1 MIQFC
6 GIIISQNMRNIFLC
20 FFALFLFAPEMAGAA
35 GRTVQKND
43 SNTDSARVTNSV
55 RTTASRATTN
65 TASRTKSTQTGRTS
79 DAQSRNIATRT
90 NTNATVSRTATIAPR
105 QSTVVSRMAE
115 KIRNNIS
122 APQSRITQT
131 NMSRIIPARGVN
143 TDDRSVA
150 NRAATI
156 KINTKTNTKPVSA
169 ADVSA
174 AKDLLEQTASLNKS
188 CQEQYNECMD
198 QFCAVVDAN
207 QKRCSCS
214 ANLSKYASV
223 QDAVTR
229 ANDELNTVAQ
239 RIRYVGLSADEIR
252 AIMSETEAEAELDG
266 TRDTSETRSMLSKIE
281 SLIKDPT
288 THTTNVGDN
297 DDFFG
302 LDIDLDFTDENNAD
316 IFSLDFLNN
325 ENDSISS
332 KRGTALYNA
341 AKRRCKTILNN
352 CTDVGATTNQITGNY
367 DLAIDKDC
375 IAYEQGLKKMN
386 QTLQSNVRSAGLMLQ
401 KARLAVLQNKNQYD
415 AKGCIGAL
423 ESCMTDDMVCGSD
436 YAKCLDP
443 TKKYIDENG
452 SVVLGTDITNI
463 TDFMENFNNAAING
477 EKLASA
483 TSVTMNEDSCKSASN
498 NDGTCVI
505 KYLLTKIGTGATV
518 KDGGLCRAV
527 LDKCQQYTYNASG
540 DKYNPYNDIVV
551 NYVQRAMVN
560 IKSSQQQIISNYA
573 SSCMTDVAA
582 CYNQQVTQVNSW
594 SSVASVSSIKGVMT
608 GACRNV
614 ALTCAY
620 AVFANMCSVGEQNA
634 INWVLQ
640 GETPTTTA
648 NNQECVPCDSTSA
661 ENQSRCIEGI
671 SEIFYQSLL
680 CPENSTYSSTCST
693 ANASTGNR
701 AIGGC
706 VNTQCTCNAGYTSW
720 NGSCV
725 ESCGASEYRNAYGL
739 CLTCDAGLVPSG
751 ASATT
756 EAAFCSTS
764 SGSGSGTGGE
774 NNTCPANADA
784 NTTCTAAESDG
795 GATGCVSVG
804 CMCQT
809 GFDADNGSCVA
820 SGGTGGNTNICP
832 ANSYADT
839 ACTAYAGD
847 NLSGACVSSGC
858 KCSYGYYTSGGEC
871 VDVSTASCAA
881 YPNSRPTA
889 ICTAGRS
896 NDGTDEGCVSS
907 LCKCNDGY
915 AVSGNSCVSYC
926 PTDSVYD
933 SACTTT
939 SISSGCVRYHCRCSD
954 TTVPDGNGHCVAP
967 TSTTCPD
974 YSYSDN
980 TCTEASPDGTSRGCV
995 LAGCRCNSGF
1005 QNVVIPAF
1013 GGTSIQFCSPTNSTR
1028 DTSCTAPSPNGRKD
1042 GCVMANFKCNT
1053 GFTVWNSTCK
1063 ITCSSNQYRN
1073 SNGVCTSCIGTLSI
1087 SNPSQRPA
1095 DYEYDTCIAGT
1106 AGGGDTPEVPLD
1118 PTFP

>member
-35 GRTVQKND
+35 GRAAQKND

-55 RTTASRATTN
+55 RTNVSRATTN

-79 DAQSRNIATRT
+79 DTQSRNIATRT
-90 NTNATVSRTATIAPR
+90 TTNTNTTTSRTATIAPR

-122 APQSRITQT
+122 MPQSRIGQT
-131 NMSRIIPARGVN
+131 NISRIIPARGVN
-143 TDDRSVA
+143 TDDRNIA

-198 QFCAVVDAN
+198 QFCAVVDSN

-297 DDFFG
+297 EDFFG

-352 CTDVGATTNQITGNY
+352 CTDVGATSNQITGNY

-483 TSVTMNEDSCKSASN
+483 TSVSMTEDSCKSANN

-560 IKSSQQQIISNYA
+560 IKSSQQQIISDYA

-661 ENQSRCIEGI
+661 ANQSRCIEGI

-680 CPENSTYSSTCST
+680 CPENSTYSTTCNTPTGST
-693 ANASTGNR
+693 NR

-706 VNTQCTCNAGYTSW
+706 VNTQCKCNTGYTSW

-725 ESCGASEYRNAYGL
+725 ESCDASEYRNAYGL
-739 CLTCDAGLVPSG
+739 CLTCDAGLVPS
-751 ASATT
+751 ASGNNT
-756 EAAFCSTS
+756 EAALCTTPTNNNTGSDTNTDNGTTSGSDDTGSDDTGS
-764 SGSGSGTGGE
+764 SGSSGNPGNSGGTSGGGTANTDSDDTEIIDGLPDDDNNTSGGTSGGSTGSGTSGSG
-774 NNTCPANADA
+774 
-784 NTTCTAAESDG
+784 
-795 GATGCVSVG
+795 
-804 CMCQT
+804 
-809 GFDADNGSCVA
+809 DNP
-820 SGGTGGNTNICP
+820 GTG
-832 ANSYADT
+832 
-839 ACTAYAGD
+839 
-847 NLSGACVSSGC
+847 
-858 KCSYGYYTSGGEC
+858 TSGGGAN
-871 VDVSTASCAA
+871 V
-881 YPNSRPTA
+881 
-889 ICTAGRS
+889 
-896 NDGTDEGCVSS
+896 NDGHE
-907 LCKCNDGY
+907 
-915 AVSGNSCVSYC
+915 
-926 PTDSVYD
+926 
-933 SACTTT
+933 
-939 SISSGCVRYHCRCSD
+939 
-954 TTVPDGNGHCVAP
+954 
-967 TSTTCPD
+967 
-974 YSYSDN
+974 
-980 TCTEASPDGTSRGCV
+980 TEAP
-995 LAGCRCNSGF
+995 
-1005 QNVVIPAF
+1005 Q
-1013 GGTSIQFCSPTNSTR
+1013 
-1028 DTSCTAPSPNGRKD
+1028 
-1042 GCVMANFKCNT
+1042 
-1053 GFTVWNSTCK
+1053 
-1063 ITCSSNQYRN
+1063 
-1073 SNGVCTSCIGTLSI
+1073 
-1087 SNPSQRPA
+1087 
-1095 DYEYDTCIAGT
+1095 
-1106 AGGGDTPEVPLD
+1106 
-1118 PTFP
+1118 TFEP